1 MDAAKREM
9 RAMSKDAAMA
19 YAVTVLGLAELA
31 SAAHVDR
38 VARPLANLVISNV
51 PGRRERMYLNGAVL
65 DGVFPVSAI
74 AMSVGLNVTL
84 TSYGDS
90 MDFGFVGNGATMHD
104 LPSLALDVREA
115 YEELKAAVTS
125 ESSSAAPRRRPARA
139 AKRRPGK

>member
-1 MDAAKREM
+1 
-9 RAMSKDAAMA
+9 
-19 YAVTVLGLAELA
+19 
-31 SAAHVDR
+31 
-38 VARPLANLVISNV
+38 
-51 PGRRERMYLNGAVL
+51 
-65 DGVFPVSAI
+65 
-74 AMSVGLNVTL
+74 VTL
-84 TSYGDS
+84 TSYGGS